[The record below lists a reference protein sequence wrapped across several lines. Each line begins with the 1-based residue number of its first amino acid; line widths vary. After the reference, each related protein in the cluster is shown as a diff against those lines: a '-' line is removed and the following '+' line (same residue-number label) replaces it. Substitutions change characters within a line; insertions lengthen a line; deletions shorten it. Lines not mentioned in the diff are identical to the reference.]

1 VAQTLPLPQSLNA
14 RTNERAIAGAERVP
28 WYIWSCMIAIASG
41 TIGGAWDISWH
52 ESVGRD
58 SFWTTPHMLIYF
70 SGILA
75 GLSCAYLILSIT
87 FNKNHQLR
95 DSSVTMW
102 GCRGPLGA
110 FIVSWGAA
118 AMITSAPFDNWWH
131 NAYGLDVKILSPPH
145 VLLALGMMGIRFGA
159 VVMALAAMNRAT
171 SEYRIKLE
179 RVFMFLFIFLIAAC
193 VGMAQEYT
201 LRPFMHSAKFYLV
214 VMLIAPIWIATI
226 ATAAKSRWAAT
237 IMTGT
242 YALVHLSFTLIFPLV
257 PAQPKLGP
265 VYQNVTHLVP
275 PDFPLLLVVGAIA
288 FDILRYYIRGWN
300 RWAQAAMLGAVFF
313 AAFIAVQW
321 PFANFLNSP
330 VSHNW
335 FFNTG
340 NYPYFIPSTSPWVRN
355 LFIYTDD
362 TSRRFWILMAI
373 SVMVAILMT
382 RVGLAWGDWMRRIR
396 R

>member
-1 VAQTLPLPQSLNA
+1 MAQTIPLPHSLNA
-14 RTNERAIAGAERVP
+14 QTREQAVASTQSIP
-28 WYIWSCMIAIASG
+28 WYIWSCLIAIMSG

-58 SFWTTPHMLIYF
+58 SFWTAPHMFIYF

-87 FNKNHQLR
+87 FNKNHPLR

-145 VLLALGMMGIRFGA
+145 VLLALGMLGIRFGG
-159 VVMALAAMNRAT
+159 VVLALAEMNRAQGD
-171 SEYRIKLE
+171 YRVKME
-179 RVFMFLFIFLIAAC
+179 RVFTFLFVFLVAVT
-193 VGMAQEYT
+193 VGMVQEYT
-201 LRPFMHSAKFYLV
+201 VRIFMHSARFYLV
-214 VMLIAPIWIATI
+214 VMLVAPIWMATI
-226 ATAAKSRWAAT
+226 SVAARSRWAAT
-237 IMTGT
+237 IMTGS
-242 YALVHLSFTLIFPLV
+242 YALVHLCFTLILPLV

-275 PDFPLLLVVGAIA
+275 PDFPMLLFAGAIV
-288 FDILRYYIRGWN
+288 FDLLRHYIGAWN
-300 RWAQAAMLGAVFF
+300 RWTQAAILGAAFF
-313 AAFIAVQW
+313 ATFVAVQW
-321 PFANFLNSP
+321 PFANFLMSP
-330 VSHNW
+330 ASHNW
-335 FFNTG
+335 FFATG

-355 LFIYTDD
+355 VYVYTDNS
-362 TSRRFWILMAI
+362 SRQFWVLMTI
-373 SVMVAILMT
+373 SVMVAIFMT

>member
-1 VAQTLPLPQSLNA
+1 MAQTLPLPQSVNA
-14 RTNERAIAGAERVP
+14 RANEQAIARVQNIP
-28 WYIWSCMIAIASG
+28 WYIWSCLIAIASG

-58 SFWTTPHMLIYF
+58 TFWTTPHMFIYF

-87 FNKNHQLR
+87 FNKSHPLR

-110 FIVSWGAA
+110 FICSWGAA

-159 VVMALAAMNRAT
+159 VVLALAEMNRAAGQ
-171 SEYRIKLE
+171 YRIKLE
-179 RVFMFLFIFLIAAC
+179 RMFLFLFVFLLATS

-201 LRPFMHSAKFYLV
+201 IRVFMHSARFYFVIMLV
-214 VMLIAPIWIATI
+214 APIWLATVSV
-226 ATAAKSRWAAT
+226 ATRSRWAAT
-237 IMTGT
+237 IVTGV
-242 YALVHLSFTLIFPLV
+242 YALVHLAFTWILPLAS
-257 PAQPKLGP
+257 AQPKLGP

-275 PDFPLLLVVGAIA
+275 PDFPVLLLPAAIV
-288 FDILRYYIRGWN
+288 FDLVRRHIGSWN
-300 RWAQAAMLGAVFF
+300 RWAQAATLGALFF
-313 AAFIAVQW
+313 ATFVALQW
-321 PFANFLNSP
+321 PFANFLMSP
-330 VSHNW
+330 ASHNW
-335 FFNTG
+335 FFAAN
-340 NYPYFIPSTSPWVRN
+340 NYPYFIPSSSPWVRD
-355 LFIYTDD
+355 LYVFTE
-362 TSRRFWILMAI
+362 SSARQFWILMTIA
-373 SVMVAILMT
+373 VMVAMFTT
-382 RVGLAWGDWMRRIR
+382 RLGLAWGDWMRRIR